1 MPRTCDQAS
10 TPHRVT
16 EHEGEHHMDFPPPGG
31 WVGKQESREREDLPL
46 TQKRMHV
53 LFGARRP
60 RTLQ

>member
-1 MPRTCDQAS
+1 MTGGIAKVDEVEKR
-10 TPHRVT
+10 RVARKALK
-16 EHEGEHHMDFPPPGG
+16 EK
-31 WVGKQESREREDLPL
+31 VESREREDLPL